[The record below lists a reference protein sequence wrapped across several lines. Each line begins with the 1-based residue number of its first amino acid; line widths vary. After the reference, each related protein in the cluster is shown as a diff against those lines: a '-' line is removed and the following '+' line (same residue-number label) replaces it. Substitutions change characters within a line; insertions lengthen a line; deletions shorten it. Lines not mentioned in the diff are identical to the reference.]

1 MIVIPTDEE
10 YAKRVESSKND
21 IDKDNSETELN
32 EMKGNN
38 EEEREE
44 EENLQRQSVT
54 DWIDWQRER
63 KSVSLEDQLWM
74 VVILSFLLY
83 FSSL

>member
-38 EEEREE
+38 EEERKE

-54 DWIDWQRER
+54 D
-63 KSVSLEDQLWM
+63 
-74 VVILSFLLY
+74 
-83 FSSL
+83 